1 MAKTT
6 KKKVTKKKPI
16 KKLFKKM
23 NGTSKLE
30 VSFAELLDELQ
41 INYSQ
46 HFTFKKREYDFLL
59 TDYNILVET
68 HGCFYHCCKTHNPI
82 PVYPFQKKSIKN
94 DKLKSKNVKFDLNYR
109 LLVVWEHEMNN
120 VQVLTEKINKF
131 IAKGLLKG

>member
-1 MAKTT
+1 M
-6 KKKVTKKKPI
+6 KKSKSKKKPI

-30 VSFAELLDELQ
+30 VSFAELLDNLG
-41 INYSQ
+41 INYTQ
-46 HFTFKKREYDFLL
+46 HFIFKKREYDFLL

-68 HGCFYHCCKTHNPI
+68 HGCFFHCCKIHNPV

-94 DKLKSKNVKFDLNYR
+94 DKLKSKNVKFDPNYR